1 MKLNLSATYRKNT
14 RSKGCDEMETN
25 EENGFVLEVK
35 ILAGKSRQ
43 NSNPEEGDYYNAD
56 GILFCG
62 KCNTRREKD
71 ITIHGEKIRVGIAC
85 DCRKAALEETERIMA
100 EKSKELKTDQIRKHG
115 MSDPKYHKFTF
126 AADDCRAKEISE
138 KCHKYID
145 EWETNFRDNRGVLFS
160 GTPGTGKT
168 FYACC
173 IANELIDRGVSACV
187 TSFPRILTALQGFD
201 RDNLDYI
208 DRLMGFDLLVIDDLG
223 TERNTA
229 YATEQIFNIVDS
241 RIRTGK
247 PIIITT
253 NLTPEAMDA
262 EQDMRYWRIYD
273 RIGGMC
279 PIRIRMNG
287 KSRRTVK
294 GGETV

>member
-1 MKLNLSATYRKNT
+1 MQ
-14 RSKGCDEMETN
+14 MN
-25 EENGFVLEVK
+25 EEGGFELYARV
-35 ILAGKSRQ
+35 LAGKSRQ
-43 NSNPEEGDYYNAD
+43 NSNPEEGDYYNAG

-85 DCRKAALEETERIMA
+85 DCRKAAQEETERIME
-100 EKSKELKTDQIRKHG
+100 EKAKELKTERKRKDG
-115 MSDPKYHKFTF
+115 MSDPQYRNFTF
-126 AADDCRAKEISE
+126 ASDDCRAKEISGH
-138 KCHKYID
+138 CRNYAD
-145 EWETNFRDNRGVLFS
+145 EWETNFRDNKGVIFC

-208 DRLMGFDLLVIDDLG
+208 DRLMSFDLLVIDDLG
-223 TERNTA
+223 TERNTP

-253 NLTPEAMDA
+253 NLTI
-262 EQDMRYWRIYD
+262 EQIEGERDIRYGRIYD
-273 RIGGMC
+273 RVLGMC
-279 PIRIRMNG
+279 PVRIKMNG
-287 KSRRTVK
+287 KSRRTAK
-294 GGETV
+294 GGDAG